1 MKTALLY
8 LNDKN
13 KQFIYNITMKQ
24 SSAKILLA
32 TVFMARG
39 TSFLFSK
46 NLMTSMPPMSIL
58 AIRFILAFIILCL
71 VFFKKIRECTKQTF
85 VSGVLLGLLYTICM
99 TFEMYGLRLIDSGVS
114 SLIENMAILLV
125 PLYVSILTKTL
136 PKIKTIICALLA
148 LAGVAFL
155 SLTQIQS
162 NKGGLGIILMIC
174 AALTYAACILFTE
187 KAAQKGAPLTIGI
200 FQLGTMGFLSLLI
213 SLATKNF
220 AMPAGQNQWIL
231 ILVLAVFCSC
241 FGFTFQPLGQK
252 FVPAES
258 AAVLTVINPLTASI
272 MGILIANENLT
283 PLKLAGY
290 IIILATLLFYNSR
303 LLEQKK

>member
-32 TVFMARG
+32 SVFMARG

-46 NLMTSMPPMSIL
+46 NLLTSMSPMSIL
-58 AIRFILAFIILCL
+58 ATRFLLAFIILCL
-71 VFFKKIRECTKQTF
+71 VFFKKIRECTKQSF
-85 VSGVLLGLLYTICM
+85 VSGVMLGLLYTICM
-99 TFEMYGLRLIDSGVS
+99 IFEMYGLRLIDSGVS

-174 AALTYAACILFTE
+174 AALTYAVCILFTE
-187 KAAQKGAPLTIGI
+187 KAAQKCAPVTIGI

-213 SLATKNF
+213 SLATKSF
-220 AMPAGQNQWIL
+220 AMPSGQNQWIL

-272 MGILIANENLT
+272 MGILIAHENLT

>member
-1 MKTALLY
+1 M
-8 LNDKN
+8 
-13 KQFIYNITMKQ
+13 
-24 SSAKILLA
+24 S
-32 TVFMARG
+32 
-39 TSFLFSK
+39 
-46 NLMTSMPPMSIL
+46 PMSIL
-58 AIRFILAFIILCL
+58 ATRFLLAFIILCL
-71 VFFKKIRECTKQTF
+71 VFFKKIRECTKQSF
-85 VSGVLLGLLYTICM
+85 VSGVMLGLLYTICM
-99 TFEMYGLRLIDSGVS
+99 IFEMYGLRLIDSGVS

-174 AALTYAACILFTE
+174 AALTYAVCILFTE
-187 KAAQKGAPLTIGI
+187 KAAQKCAPVTIGI

-213 SLATKNF
+213 SLATKSF
-220 AMPAGQNQWIL
+220 AMPSGQNQWIL

-272 MGILIANENLT
+272 MGIIFAHELLS
-283 PLKLAGY
+283 PLKIAGY
-290 IIILATLLFYNSR
+290 IIILSTLYIYNSR
-303 LLEQKK
+303 LGISLCSGYPFCSHLHSFIISHTVSKTIQGNPL